1 MKEIKAGEVWCPM
14 GRISIQHGSDRPQLD
29 VLKCGAFNR
38 VILYAP
44 GSQDQGQQSYPSRCL
59 GEGCAC
65 WEWGFFSRLGLV
77 PAKLRR
83 GRCGFTSPGTRLLP
97 VATML
102 AGAAIL
108 LAFLYPRMVQ

>member
-1 MKEIKAGEVWCPM
+1 MKEKMAGDYWCPM
-14 GRISIQHGSDRPQLD
+14 GRISVQHGSERPQLD

-44 GSQDQGQQSYPSRCL
+44 GSQDQGQQSFPSRCL

-65 WEWGFFSRLGLV
+65 WEWGIFSRLGLV
-77 PAKLRR
+77 PAKFRR
-83 GRCGFTSPGTRLLP
+83 GRCGLTATGARLLP

-102 AGAAIL
+102 TGAAV
-108 LAFLYPRMVQ
+108 LAFFYFRLAQ